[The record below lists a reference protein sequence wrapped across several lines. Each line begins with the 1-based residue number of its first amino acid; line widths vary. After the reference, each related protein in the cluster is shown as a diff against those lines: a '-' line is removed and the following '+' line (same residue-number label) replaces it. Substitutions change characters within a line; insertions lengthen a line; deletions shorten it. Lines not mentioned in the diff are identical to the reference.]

1 MSGIKIVGLRIF
13 FHNKCASYEVQGS
26 EILVFKEKMKKLKS
40 DLKVWNRVV
49 FNNVFQQGRIFKG

>member
-1 MSGIKIVGLRIF
+1 M
-13 FHNKCASYEVQGS
+13 
-26 EILVFKEKMKKLKS
+26 VFKEKMKKLKS